1 MRLPVQ
7 AAATK
12 ALLNFWD
19 PSYRRFTFGNVD
31 MTPTLEEYERILDFP
46 NNSHKI
52 YLRRRFEDSASEIV
66 SLLGLGKISQCR
78 VAEGG
83 FKWKV
88 IETRMKKN
96 VEEGKLGDG

>member
-7 AAATK
+7 AAAIK

-19 PSYRRFTFGNVD
+19 PSYRCFTFGNVD

-52 YLRRRFEDSASEIV
+52 YLRQRFEDTASEVIFIPAFIV
-66 SLLGLGKISQCR
+66 GR
-78 VAEGG
+78 VFHSGPWPLVYA
-83 FKWKV
+83 
-88 IETRMKKN
+88 IEPSI
-96 VEEGKLGDG
+96 DQ